1 MYKKIQEISFNML
14 KLKFIVFMSIL
25 FTFILHNH
33 NAYSAENEN
42 AYTKALNADL
52 VKNSTGNLIPSVT
65 FGLQGGGF
73 IHTGDTYDIGNGGGV
88 GFNIKYNANKYIAT
102 LIQLNYTYASYK
114 PYANTSHFFDTRF
127 LLVFQKET
135 EQNKNGFVPWA
146 GFGVSF
152 NTGVMSVLNN
162 YTTISGYGLGF
173 ILSGGFRYNI
183 QKIYVGANIEYNM
196 AFLNTNLVNY
206 YGRSFEVDPSG
217 VRINGEIGFRF

>member
-1 MYKKIQEISFNML
+1 ML

-52 VKNSTGNLIPSVT
+52 VKNSTGYLIPIVT

-88 GFNIKYNANKYIAT
+88 GLNVKFNINKYFAT
-102 LIQLNYTYASYK
+102 LVQLNYTYATYK
-114 PYANTSHFFDTRF
+114 PYANSSHFFDTRA
-127 LLVFQKET
+127 LLVLQRET
-135 EQNKNGFVPWA
+135 EKDKNGFVPWL
-146 GFGVSF
+146 GLGVTY
-152 NTGVMSVLNN
+152 NTGVISVLDN
-162 YTTISGYGLGF
+162 YATVSGYGVGV
-173 ILSGGFRYNI
+173 IVAGGLRYNI
-183 QKIYVGANIEYNM
+183 KKVYVGANIEYNL
-196 AFLNTNLVNY
+196 AVLATNIKNY
-206 YGRSFEVDPSG
+206 YGQNYGVDPSG